1 MIYKNIA
8 ASYFRKQNF
17 HLSLTAMDSTAVLE
31 PYIESNRVGLASSLV
46 WCVAFA
52 KVQHSAFY
60 FCCIGFGV
68 LSLEL
73 VQLHTVAFLQ
83 EAYFQCCTPPYFK

>member
-1 MIYKNIA
+1 
-8 ASYFRKQNF
+8 
-17 HLSLTAMDSTAVLE
+17 MDSTAVLE
-31 PYIESNRVGLASSLV
+31 PYIESNRVGLASSRV
-46 WCVAFA
+46 WCVAVAFA

-83 EAYFQCCTPPYFK
+83 EAYFLAFFDIAISRLRISL